1 MPKGFYFLIGA
12 QFASALADNALLI
25 LGIYFLKEQGYPSW
39 WAPLL
44 KFSLTL
50 AYVILASVV
59 GPVADAFAKNH
70 LMACMN
76 ALKMMGVFILLSG
89 VHPVFA
95 FALIG
100 LGACV
105 YAPAKY
111 GLVTE
116 SMPPRLLVRA
126 NAWLE
131 VSVVLSVIFGIA
143 LGGALTGLTEAG
155 ALNELGWVLS
165 SATPMGVKTETL
177 PALGV
182 IVGVYLTAAVLNLGV
197 KPMAQRVHLSPLSWQ
212 AMKFATF
219 WKSNRRLWRDPLGGM
234 SLYVTTLYWG
244 VGAVMQFAVLVWAQ
258 QSLGMTLKVGAYLQA
273 LVALGVIAGAFV
285 AGRQF
290 KLHSARQALPWG
302 LLLAVLLPV
311 IVMVTDVWLAVLL
324 LLCIGVS
331 GGMLLVPM
339 NALLQH
345 RGMQTLSAGRSIA
358 VQGFNEN
365 LCVLLMLAAYS
376 ALLAFGVSLSLIMLL
391 LATMLVAGIAPL
403 CLLMWRQFR

>member
-1 MPKGFYFLIGA
+1 MPKGFYFLISA

-25 LGIYFLKEQGYPSW
+25 LGIYFLKEQGYPGW

-50 AYVILASVV
+50 AYVVLASVV
-59 GPVADAFAKNH
+59 GPVADAFPKNR
-70 LMACMN
+70 LMAYMN
-76 ALKMMGVFILLSG
+76 TLKILGVFILLSG
-89 VHPVFA
+89 LHPVFA

-100 LGACV
+100 LAASV
-105 YAPAKY
+105 YAPSKY

-116 SMPPRLLVRA
+116 SVPPRLLVRA

-143 LGGALTGLTEAG
+143 LGGALTGLTETG
-155 ALNELGWVLS
+155 TLKDLTLVLS
-165 SATPMGVKTETL
+165 SIASFGVQTETL
-177 PALGV
+177 PALAA
-182 IVGVYLTAAVLNLGV
+182 IVGIYLMAAVLNFGL
-197 KPMAQRVHLSPLSWQ
+197 KPMEQHVRLSPLSLH
-212 AMKFATF
+212 AMKFTTF
-219 WKSNRRLWRDPLGGM
+219 WKSNRQLWRDPLGGV

-258 QSLGMTLKVGAYLQA
+258 QTLGMTLKTGAYLQA
-273 LVALGVIAGAFV
+273 LVAIGVIAGAFV
-285 AGRQF
+285 AGKNF

-311 IVMVTDVWLAVLL
+311 IVMVTDVWVAVLL

-345 RGMQTLSAGRSIA
+345 RGMQVLSAGKSIA

-365 LCVLLMLAAYS
+365 LCVLLMLAAYTT
-376 ALLAFGVSLSLIMLL
+376 LLVFGMPLGFIMLL
-391 LATMLVAGIAPL
+391 VATLLVAGIAPL
-403 CLLMWRQFR
+403 CLLLWRQFR

>member
-1 MPKGFYFLIGA
+1 MPKGFYFLISA

-25 LGIYFLKEQGYPSW
+25 LGIYFLKEQGYPGW

-50 AYVILASVV
+50 AYVVLASVV
-59 GPVADAFAKNH
+59 GPVADAFPKNR
-70 LMACMN
+70 LMAYMN
-76 ALKMMGVFILLSG
+76 TLKILGVFILLSG
-89 VHPVFA
+89 LHPVFA

-100 LGACV
+100 LAASV
-105 YAPAKY
+105 YAPSKY

-116 SMPPRLLVRA
+116 SVPPRLLVRA

-143 LGGALTGLTEAG
+143 LGGALTGLTETG
-155 ALNELGWVLS
+155 TLKDLTLVLS
-165 SATPMGVKTETL
+165 SIASFGVQTETL
-177 PALGV
+177 PALAA
-182 IVGVYLTAAVLNLGV
+182 IVGIYLMAAVLNFGL
-197 KPMAQRVHLSPLSWQ
+197 KPMEQHVRLSPLSLH
-212 AMKFATF
+212 AMKFTTF
-219 WKSNRRLWRDPLGGM
+219 WKSNRQLWRDPLGGV

-258 QSLGMTLKVGAYLQA
+258 QTLGMTLKTGAYLQA
-273 LVALGVIAGAFV
+273 LVAIGVIAGAFV
-285 AGRQF
+285 AGKNF

-311 IVMVTDVWLAVLL
+311 IVMVTDVWVAVLL

-339 NALLQH
+339 NALL
-345 RGMQTLSAGRSIA
+345 
-358 VQGFNEN
+358 
-365 LCVLLMLAAYS
+365 
-376 ALLAFGVSLSLIMLL
+376 
-391 LATMLVAGIAPL
+391 
-403 CLLMWRQFR
+403 

>member
-1 MPKGFYFLIGA
+1 MPKGFYFLIAA

-25 LGIYFLKEQGYPSW
+25 LGIYFLKEQGYPGW
-39 WAPLL
+39 WAPML

-50 AYVILASVV
+50 AYVVLASVV
-59 GPVADAFAKNH
+59 GPVADAFPKSR

-76 ALKMMGVFILLSG
+76 ALKIVGVFILLSG
-89 VHPVFA
+89 LHPVFA

-100 LGACV
+100 LGASV
-105 YAPAKY
+105 YAPSKY

-116 SMPPRLLVRA
+116 SVPPRMLVRA

-155 ALNELGWVLS
+155 TFKELTLVLMS
-165 SATPMGVKTETL
+165 VTSFGVQTETL
-177 PALGV
+177 PALAA
-182 IVGVYLTAAVLNLGV
+182 IVGVYWTAAVLNFGL
-197 KPMAQRVHLSPLSWQ
+197 KPMGHHARLSPLSLQ
-212 AMKFATF
+212 AVKFTTF
-219 WKSNRRLWRDPLGGM
+219 WKSNLKLWRDPLGGV

-258 QSLGMTLKVGAYLQA
+258 QTLGMTLKTGAYLQA
-273 LVALGVIAGAFV
+273 LVAVGVIVGAFI
-285 AGRQF
+285 AGRNF

-302 LLLAVLLPV
+302 VLLAVLLPV
-311 IVMVTDVWLAVLL
+311 IVMVTDLWFAVLL

-331 GGMLLVPM
+331 GGLLLVPM

-345 RGMQTLSAGRSIA
+345 RGMQVLSAGRSIA

-376 ALLAFGVSLSLIMLL
+376 ALLAFGVPLVFIMLL
-391 LATMLVAGIAPL
+391 IATLLVAGMAPL
-403 CLLMWRQFR
+403 CLLLWRQLR

>member
-25 LGIYFLKEQGYPSW
+25 LGIYFLKEQDYPGW

-50 AYVILASVV
+50 AYVVLASVV
-59 GPVADAFAKNH
+59 GPVADAFQKNR
-70 LMACMN
+70 LMAYMN
-76 ALKMMGVFILLSG
+76 ALKILGVFILLSG
-89 VHPVFA
+89 LHPVFA

-100 LGACV
+100 LGASV
-105 YAPAKY
+105 YAPSKY

-116 SMPPRLLVRA
+116 SVPPRLLVRA

-143 LGGALTGLTEAG
+143 LGGALTGWIEAG
-155 ALNELGWVLS
+155 TFAELAIDLS
-165 SATPMGVKTETL
+165 SVTAWGVQTKTL
-177 PALGV
+177 PALVV
-182 IVGVYLTAAVLNLGV
+182 IVGVYGLAAVLNFGL
-197 KPMAQRVHLSPLSWQ
+197 KPMGQCVRLSPLTWQ
-212 AMKFATF
+212 SVKFTTF
-219 WKSNRRLWRDPLGGM
+219 WKSNRKLWRDPLGGV

-258 QSLGMTLKVGAYLQA
+258 QTLALTLKDGAYLQA
-273 LVALGVIAGAFV
+273 LVAIGVIAGAFV
-285 AGRQF
+285 AGRNF

-311 IVMVTDVWLAVLL
+311 IVMVTNLWVAVLL

-345 RGMQTLSAGRSIA
+345 RGMQVLSAGRSIA

-376 ALLAFGVSLSLIMLL
+376 ALLAFGVPLGFIMLL
-391 LATMLVAGIAPL
+391 VATLLVAGIAPL
-403 CLLMWRQFR
+403 CLLLWRQFR

>member
-1 MPKGFYFLIGA
+1 MPKGFYFLIAA
-12 QFASALADNALLI
+12 QFASGLADNALLI
-25 LGIYFLKEQGYPSW
+25 LGIYFLNEQGYPGW

-50 AYVILASVV
+50 AYVLLASVV
-59 GPVADAFAKNH
+59 GPVADAIYKNR
-70 LMACMN
+70 LMAMMN
-76 ALKMMGVFILLSG
+76 ALKMVGVFVLLSG
-89 VHPVFA
+89 AHPVIA

-100 LGACV
+100 IGASV
-105 YAPAKY
+105 YAPSKY

-116 SMPPRLLVRA
+116 SVPPRLLVRA

-131 VSVVLSVIFGIA
+131 VSVVLSVILGVA
-143 LGGALTGLTEAG
+143 LGGALTGFTESGIG
-155 ALNELGWVLS
+155 ADL
-165 SATPMGVKTETL
+165 MGPFAFITALAVNTQTW
-177 PALGV
+177 PAMAM
-182 IVGVYLTAAVLNLGV
+182 IVVVYLVAALLNLGL
-197 KPMAQRVHLSPLSWQ
+197 KPMGGRVVLVPLSWQ
-212 AMKFATF
+212 SVRFMTF
-219 WKSNRRLWRDPLGGM
+219 WKTNQKLWRDPLGGV

-258 QSLGMTLKVGAYLQA
+258 QTLELTLKSGAYLQA
-273 LVALGVIAGAFV
+273 LVAIGVITGAFI

-311 IVMVTDVWLAVLL
+311 IVLVTNIWLAIAL
-324 LLCIGVS
+324 LLCVGVS

-345 RGMQTLSAGRSIA
+345 RGMQVLSAGRSIA

-365 LCVLLMLAAYS
+365 LSVMVMLAAYS
-376 ALLAFGVSLSLIMLL
+376 ALIAFEVPLAFIMLL
-391 LATMLVAGIAPL
+391 LATLLVAGIAPL
-403 CLLMWRQFR
+403 CLLLWRQHR

>member
-12 QFASALADNALLI
+12 QFASGLADNALLI
-25 LGIYFLKEQGYPSW
+25 LGIYFLKEQGYPEW

-50 AYVILASVV
+50 AYVVLASVV
-59 GPVADAFAKNH
+59 GPVADAFPKNQ

-76 ALKMMGVFILLSG
+76 ALKMMGVFLLLLG
-89 VHPVFA
+89 VQPLYA

-100 LGACV
+100 LAASV

-116 SMPPRLLVRA
+116 SVSPKQLVRA

-131 VSVVLSVIFGIA
+131 VSVVLSVILGIA
-143 LGGALTGLTEAG
+143 LGGALTGLTESSVPRDVEA
-155 ALNELGWVLS
+155 WPSRYSVLFIQ
-165 SATPMGVKTETL
+165 TQTL
-177 PALGV
+177 PAMAI
-182 IVGVYLTAAVLNLGV
+182 IVGVYLIAAALNFGLKPIRNSAVIMPLTAHAI
-197 KPMAQRVHLSPLSWQ
+197 RLS
-212 AMKFATF
+212 TF
-219 WKSNRRLWRDPLGGM
+219 WKSNQRLWRDPLGGV

-258 QSLGMTLKVGAYLQA
+258 QTLGMTLKSGAYLQA
-273 LVALGVIAGAFV
+273 LVAVGVILGAFL
-285 AGRQF
+285 AGRSF
-290 KLHSARQALPWG
+290 RLHSARQALPWG

-311 IVMVTDVWLAVLL
+311 IVRISDLWLAIPL
-324 LLCIGVS
+324 LLCAGVA

-345 RGMQTLSAGRSIA
+345 RGMQVLSSGRSIA

-376 ALLAFGVSLSLIMLL
+376 ALLAFGVQLTFIMLL
-391 LATMLVAGIAPL
+391 LATVLIAGITPL
-403 CLLMWRQFR
+403 CLLLLRQFR

>member
-25 LGIYFLKEQGYPSW
+25 LGIYFLNEQGYPGW

-50 AYVILASVV
+50 AYVVLASVV
-59 GPVADAFAKNH
+59 GPVADAFKKNR
-70 LMACMN
+70 LMAYMN
-76 ALKMMGVFILLSG
+76 ALKILGVFILLSG
-89 VHPVFA
+89 LHPVFA

-100 LGACV
+100 LGASV
-105 YAPAKY
+105 YAPSKY

-116 SMPPRLLVRA
+116 SVPPRLLVRA

-143 LGGALTGLTEAG
+143 LGGALTGWIEA
-155 ALNELGWVLS
+155 ATFAELAINLS
-165 SATPMGVKTETL
+165 SVAAWGVQTKTL
-177 PALGV
+177 PALVV
-182 IVGVYLTAAVLNLGV
+182 IVGVYGLAAVLNLGL
-197 KPMAQRVHLSPLSWQ
+197 KPMGQSVRLSPLTWQ
-212 AMKFATF
+212 SVKFTTF
-219 WKSNRRLWRDPLGGM
+219 WKSNRKLWRDPLGGV

-258 QSLGMTLKVGAYLQA
+258 QTLALTLKDGAYLQA
-273 LVALGVIAGAFV
+273 LVAIGVIAGAFV
-285 AGRQF
+285 AGRNF

-311 IVMVTDVWLAVLL
+311 IVMVTNLWVAVLL

-345 RGMQTLSAGRSIA
+345 RGMQVLSAGRSIA

-376 ALLAFGVSLSLIMLL
+376 ALLAFGVPLGFIMLL
-391 LATMLVAGIAPL
+391 IATLLVAGIAPL
-403 CLLMWRQFR
+403 CLLLWRQFR